1 MLKDVVILAIG
12 ALFGLG
18 AAMAALAA
26 PSHFPN
32 KPAWVWYWTFWGG
45 VTLMVLM
52 VLYHLYI
59 RVS

>member
-52 VLYHLYI
+52 VLY
-59 RVS
+59 